1 MATNHR
7 PANFLQAL
15 VVCSITQLTLCSLNS
30 PLRARTLEN
39 SKTEPLFRDTI
50 ASTRRIGEPV
60 ANKDKGGKNNKK
72 APTKDL
78 KQKRQAKKEK
88 KGAGARKSG

>member
-1 MATNHR
+1 VTELPR
-7 PANFLQAL
+7 PDG
-15 VVCSITQLTLCSLNS
+15 
-30 PLRARTLEN
+30 LE
-39 SKTEPLFRDTI
+39 D
-50 ASTRRIGEPV
+50 PV